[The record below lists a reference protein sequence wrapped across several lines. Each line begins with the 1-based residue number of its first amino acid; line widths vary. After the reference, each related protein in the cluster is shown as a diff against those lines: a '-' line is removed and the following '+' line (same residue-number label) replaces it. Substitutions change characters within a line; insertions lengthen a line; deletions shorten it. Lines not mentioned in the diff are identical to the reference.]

1 MTAERLDD
9 LLDLLHAD
17 GWLLINS
24 RDMHVI
30 CSDDHLHWE
39 LEHPQAGA
47 TVELLFYAV
56 GDLGERTDQ
65 LKDIRSCRRQG
76 DEFKLA
82 FVKRTSPEWLAGVR
96 SFVEAI
102 RP

>member
-1 MTAERLDD
+1 MTAERLND

-17 GWLLINS
+17 GWLLTNS
-24 RDMHVI
+24 PDMHVI

-39 LEHPQAGA
+39 LEHPQTGA
-47 TVELLFYAV
+47 TAALLFYAV
-56 GDLGERTDQ
+56 GDMGERTDQ
-65 LKDIRSCRRQG
+65 LKDVRWCRRQG

-82 FVKRTSPEWLAGVR
+82 FVKRTSPEWLSGAR
-96 SFVEAI
+96 RFVEAI